1 MTTSEMIRILCVR
14 MNISVSE
21 LARRINQS
29 PQNFSAKLKRES
41 VTRQEMREIA
51 AATGI
56 TYEQAFILPNGEKI
70 TD

>member
-1 MTTSEMIRILCVR
+1 MTTSEMIKILCVR

-29 PQNFSAKLKRES
+29 PQNLAAKLKRDS
-41 VTRQEMREIA
+41 VTQQEMREIA
-51 AATGI
+51 SAMGI
-56 TYEQAFILPNGEKI
+56 SYEQAFILPNGEKI